1 MITNLSRQVSYNNK
15 NNNNNNNNNNNYASA
30 IIYDKAIARVHSGHL
45 NDCWLTPGG
54 RQL

>member
-1 MITNLSRQVSYNNK
+1 MITNLSRQVSYNN
-15 NNNNNNNNNNNYASA
+15 NNNNNNNASA